1 MSLRCFPNVQIV
13 DQCSHLFQNGNS
25 LDFIQT
31 ITVSALEYPL
41 YGHFSNPTKCYFAPG
56 PVSIWDV
63 TDLDGKGPPKSF
75 PAVLNLKSTFEVQLS
90 PAGIAAL
97 PNLTP
102 PYTLTAKL
110 DAWDIFNSKEVV
122 DITTGLKYLSLLQ
135 PTVNGQP
142 KSLPWALYGDAIW
155 MLKGSKSDQPQY
167 TCETT
172 IEVFI
177 LPTNFPPFF
186 DRSGLPLAF
195 LRLSNYLP
203 TWMQT
208 PEQVPG
214 KTAIDWPSFAV
225 KPCFQIHGWSIECW
239 FDLWL
244 SDLQGVTKKGLK
256 HAVNC
261 YDLAALCQVVVSLGV
276 DSTVNSVR
284 MKYMKPFG
292 YINPTHLIGRV
303 EIPPNPKNP
312 DDQCNN
318 PFSGNRDYNPLML
331 CDFDTAG
338 LSAFG
343 NHMFLTINK
352 GTSPSVLD
360 ACCGLQLGT
369 VLLIDYP
376 TSVID
381 QRSTIYKNKSRP
393 GALVDITDGVGVT
406 DTVNSRCFERVGAP
420 DPNSPALIDK
430 LALDT
435 QKYGTWYQPYL
446 SAPAGNWGVTAT
458 WTYLPLIDKQEIIT
472 VNVFTYSSYYE
483 DGFSDMMTGSIRIF
497 CDPLRLYLAIVEAK
511 RGKSDT
517 TVQLKTKLQ
526 SILNNS
532 LSQNPQPTSYIA
544 SVVCQP
550 QAVCQIGYIATVTIK
565 STAAGI
571 KYWRGFNVRVSRG
584 RSAG

>member
-1 MSLRCFPNVQIV
+1 MSIP
-13 DQCSHLFQNGNS
+13 

-41 YGHFSNPTKCYFAPG
+41 YDHFSNPTKCYFALG

-63 TDLDGKGPPKSF
+63 TDLDGKGRPKSF
-75 PAVLNLKSTFEVQLS
+75 PAALNLKSTFEVQLS

-122 DITTGLKYLSLLQ
+122 DITTGPKNLSLLQ

-155 MLKGSKSDQPQY
+155 TLKGSKSDQPQY

-172 IEVFI
+172 IEVFV
-177 LPTNFPPFF
+177 LPTNLPPFF
-186 DRSGLPLAF
+186 DRSGIPLAF

-225 KPCFQIHGWSIECW
+225 NAVFSDPRLEYETWSGARKYSSWSPTSSPRTPFTANEGIECW

-261 YDLAALCQVVVSLGV
+261 YGLAALCQAVVSLGV

-312 DDQCNN
+312 DAQCNN
-318 PFSGNRDYNPLML
+318 PFYGNPDYNPPML

-338 LSAFG
+338 RSAFD

-352 GTSPSVLD
+352 GTSPFVLD
-360 ACCGLQLGT
+360 ACCGPQLGT
-369 VLLIDYP
+369 
-376 TSVID
+376 
-381 QRSTIYKNKSRP
+381 NKSRP
-393 GALVDITDGVGVT
+393 GALGDIADGVGVT

-430 LALDT
+430 MALDM
-435 QKYGTWYQPYL
+435 QKYWYQPYL
-446 SAPAGNWGVTAT
+446 SAPAGNWEVTAT
-458 WTYLPLIDKQEIIT
+458 WTYLPFIDKQEIIT
-472 VNVFTYSSYYE
+472 ANVFTYSSYYE
-483 DGFSDMMTGSIRIF
+483 VNEAYEKRIADIRGWVGTNNLQDGFSDMMTESIRIF
-497 CDPLRLYLAIVEAK
+497 CGPLRLYLAIVEAK

-517 TVQLKTKLQ
+517 AVQLKTKLQ

-544 SVVCQP
+544 SVACQP
-550 QAVCQIGYIATVTIK
+550 QAVCRIGYIATVTIK
-565 STAAGI
+565 V
-571 KYWRGFNVRVSRG
+571 NV
-584 RSAG
+584 